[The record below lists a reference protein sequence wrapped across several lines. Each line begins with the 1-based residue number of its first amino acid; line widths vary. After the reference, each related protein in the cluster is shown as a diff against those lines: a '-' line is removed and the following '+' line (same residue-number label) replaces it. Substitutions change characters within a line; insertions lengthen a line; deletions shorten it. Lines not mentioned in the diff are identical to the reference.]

1 VAVGAG
7 DGLLERRV
15 RGRERR
21 KKRRVGVEYAE
32 LTRFYGIDQFPRDCT
47 PAFRRFWLK
56 YSVPILKAGEMLEKG
71 VDDDDDLYEL
81 VKLRSGEDAAAEAL
95 YQRRKSRLAKG
106 SPQ

>member
-1 VAVGAG
+1 
-7 DGLLERRV
+7 
-15 RGRERR
+15 
-21 KKRRVGVEYAE
+21 
-32 LTRFYGIDQFPRDCT
+32 
-47 PAFRRFWLK
+47 
-56 YSVPILKAGEMLEKG
+56 VPILKAGEMLEKG